1 MVMKTF
7 LAAKRVDRTT
17 ARNSFLINQLATPG
31 LGSLLAGRYLAG
43 TGQLLLALA
52 GFGMVVGWFFLVTLQ
67 MYRQIEDDLHPHSVA
82 WLGETGGLVFIAS
95 WLWAL
100 TTSLSLWRQA
110 RNARMTPESSAP
122 PRVQQSQGGTGA

>member
-1 MVMKTF
+1 MKTS

-31 LGSLLAGRYLAG
+31 LGSLLAGRYLVGA
-43 TGQLLLALA
+43 GQLLLALA

-67 MYRQIEDDLHPHSVA
+67 MYQQIEDDVHPHSVA
-82 WLGETGGLVFIAS
+82 WLGEAGGLIFIAS
-95 WLWAL
+95 WFWAL

-110 RNARMTPESSAP
+110 RNAQMPPESSTP